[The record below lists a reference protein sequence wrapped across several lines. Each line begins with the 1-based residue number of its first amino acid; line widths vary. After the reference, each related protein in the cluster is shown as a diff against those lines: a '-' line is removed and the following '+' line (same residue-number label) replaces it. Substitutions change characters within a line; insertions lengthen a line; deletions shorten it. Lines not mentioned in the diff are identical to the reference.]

1 MARSIT
7 YKYGAYMP
15 KWIIYSLPDG
25 LWVYS
30 FSAMLYLILGED
42 FKGINKILFAPF
54 IVLCGLEI
62 LQYLKIISGTFD
74 FIDMFIGLTINI
86 LLIINIKFCKNEKKS

>member
-1 MARSIT
+1 
-7 YKYGAYMP
+7 MP